1 MFVDSQTL
9 LWSAAALTTTA
20 VSTNGYD
27 LGADAVTSATRRDPT
42 IGEPLCVVI
51 SVGVA
56 ALVVGTE
63 TYEFDTI
70 QADDDALTSN
80 VQILTQY
87 PFTTAQA
94 TTLLKAGAIIVLP
107 FAPGSI
113 TKRYIGA
120 KYVSANS
127 AGITVTAWITSMK
140 MVQQTRAYGTKIVVL

>member
-1 MFVDSQTL
+1 MFVDAETR
-9 LWSAAALTTTA
+9 LWNAAALTVTA

-27 LGADAVTSATRRDPT
+27 LGADAVASATRRDPT
-42 IGEPLCVVI
+42 IGNPLCVVI

-70 QADDDALTSN
+70 QATDSALTAS
-80 VQILTQY
+80 VDILTQY

-94 TTLLKAGAIIVLP
+94 AVLLKAGAIIVLP

-120 KYVSANS
+120 KFVSANS
-127 AGITVTAWITSMK
+127 AGITVTAWIAPMN
-140 MVQQTRAYGTKIVVL
+140 MVQLTRNYGTLIQVL